1 MPVVPSLPFA
11 PAGGLLAGVLA
22 TSGLAQ
28 PIRTVRVDP
37 AAAAGGTVIAGEIRG
52 DESADY
58 VVAAEAGQTIS
69 VDLLSPNASADF
81 NVLPAGA
88 QEAIFIGST
97 SGAVADL
104 SVPET
109 GDYVVQVY
117 LMRNAARRDE
127 MASYTLGIGIGGP
140 DFADGLAGGPDWWQ
154 VAGLSAGGALN
165 VRSGPATRYP
175 VVGKAQNGETLQ
187 NRGCRMTG
195 PERWCSVRASGSGQQ
210 GWVAGRFLVEA
221 APPTQPA
228 AMEGGPVGEDATFDA
243 TGLVPCATTLGQ
255 PTRDCPFGV
264 VRDGPGAAGVWI
276 ALGDGEERQ
285 VLFEGNAPVA
295 TNIDAA
301 LTYEKQADLFL
312 VRIGDERYE
321 IPEAVVNG
329 G

>member
-1 MPVVPSLPFA
+1 MLAVPSFPIALL
-11 PAGGLLAGVLA
+11 GGFLSVALA
-22 TSGLAQ
+22 TSGFAQ
-28 PIRTVRVDP
+28 PVRTVRVEP
-37 AAAAGGTVIAGEIRG
+37 AAAVGGTVIAGEIRG
-52 DESADY
+52 DASADY

-69 VDLLSPNASADF
+69 VDLLSSNASVNF
-81 NVLPAGA
+81 NVLPAGS
-88 QEAIFIGST
+88 QEALFVGST
-97 SGAVADL
+97 SGTVADL
-104 SVPET
+104 PVPEA

-117 LMRNAARRDE
+117 LMRSAARQDE
-127 MASYTLGIGIGGP
+127 VARYTLGIGLGGP

-154 VAGLSAGGALN
+154 VAGLSAGGSLN

-195 PERWCSVRASGSGQQ
+195 LERWCSVRASGSGRQ
-210 GWVAGRFLVEA
+210 GWVAGPFLVEA
-221 APPTQPA
+221 APPPQPA
-228 AMEGGPVGEDATFDA
+228 AMEGGPVGEGASFDA

-264 VRDGPGAAGVWI
+264 ARDGPGAAGVWI
-276 ALGDGEERQ
+276 ALGEGAERQ
-285 VLFEGNAPVA
+285 ILFEGNAPVA